1 MRQWRF
7 NDDSLISAQR
17 NIARNW
23 SKNLASNGLIKLD
36 KEKGSVVSSTFV
48 NNRNKE
54 LKDLTSSLTK
64 LTLKKNGKYI
74 NSQDYVR
81 KALTVGVDGK
91 PSVKEQVI
99 KFLNKLGIDQD
110 KQSLDIFVALGT
122 DKKIVND
129 YQYAEILLKAL
140 NSTDKSKG
148 GFGFIIGQ

>member
-23 SKNLASNGLIKLD
+23 SKNLASNGLIKFD
-36 KEKGSVVSSTFV
+36 ESSGSVVSSAFV

-54 LKDLTSSLTK
+54 LKDLTSSLIK
-64 LTLKKNGKYI
+64 LTLKKNGKYV
-74 NSQDYVR
+74 NKQDYVR

-91 PSVKEQVI
+91 PSIKEQTI

-122 DKKIVND
+122 NKKIVDD
-129 YQYAEILLKAL
+129 Y
-140 NSTDKSKG
+140 
-148 GFGFIIGQ
+148 